1 MNMKKYAF
9 LLSLSLILIVSIFVI
24 RPFSLHAE
32 QLEGKSPFAAI
43 ADSLSSLSVKKLFQ
57 SNPNQ
62 PQKAFSAIGTISEI
76 GEQKLTLS
84 QADGSDQSNDTEY
97 VIDASGA
104 RFETKDYA
112 PLVFADIKVGD
123 RVIAKGF
130 IRGSEIF
137 ARRIISMTATTTA
150 NTATTTQ
157 DVATSTPD
165 TATTTQDIAT
175 STPDTATTT
184 TTTNTATT
192 TTDVSTTTSETQTPV
207 DTNTST
213 TTPIESSSA
222 ATSTQGTSS
231 SENIS
236 DQPTSSSEQGSQ
248 SPPTQ
253 RNGDVTP

>member
-1 MNMKKYAF
+1 MKKYVF
-9 LLSLSLILIVSIFVI
+9 LSILGLILVVSILVI

-32 QLEGKSPFAAI
+32 QFEGKSPFAAI

-57 SNPNQ
+57 SNQ

-84 QADGSDQSNDTEY
+84 QADGSDQSNENQFVINTTE
-97 VIDASGA
+97 A

-137 ARRIISMTATTTA
+137 ARRIISMTATSSQKELPNATSTPEVA
-150 NTATTTQ
+150 TSTPQTATSTPDT
-157 DVATSTPD
+157 ATSTPD
-165 TATTTQDIAT
+165 TATTT
-175 STPDTATTT
+175 PDTTIP
-184 TTTNTATT
+184 
-192 TTDVSTTTSETQTPV
+192 TDTSTTTPETQTPV

-213 TTPIESSSA
+213 TTPTE
-222 ATSTQGTSS
+222 TSTTTSS
-231 SENIS
+231 SPETVPPS
-236 DQPTSSSEQGSQ
+236 QPEPQPPAPETSGGE
-248 SPPTQ
+248 SPAP
-253 RNGDVTP
+253 